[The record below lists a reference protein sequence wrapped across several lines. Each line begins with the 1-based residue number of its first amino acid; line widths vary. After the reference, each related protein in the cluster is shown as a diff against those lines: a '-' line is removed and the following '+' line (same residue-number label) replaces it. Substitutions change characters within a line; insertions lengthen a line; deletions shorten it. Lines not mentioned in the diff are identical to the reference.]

1 MTAAPALTPWPGAPY
16 VRHATVLTFA
26 LLGSPVPQGSKS
38 FKGTTR
44 SGRAILVESA
54 KGLKPWRA
62 LVQKAIAA
70 AMVAAPRP
78 PHGWPLLGPVAIDL
92 VFTVPK
98 PKAAPKRRIT
108 WPIVAP
114 DVDKLVRAALDAATY
129 AGLFG
134 DDAQVVDVHAFK
146 VYPGETPGALRAP
159 GLFGTVHLI
168 DPHVVPVVEPVPLF
182 GGAT

>member
-16 VRHATVLTFA
+16 ARHAAVLTFA

-38 FKGTTR
+38 FKGMSR
-44 SGRAILVESA
+44 SGRAIMVESA

-62 LVQKAIAA
+62 QVQKTIATAMGQA
-70 AMVAAPRP
+70 ASP
-78 PHGWPLLGPVAIDL
+78 PLGWPLLGPVAIDL

-98 PKAAPKRRIT
+98 PKAAPKTRVT

-114 DVDKLVRAALDAATY
+114 DVDKLVRGVLDAATY
-129 AGLFG
+129 AGLWG
-134 DDAQVVDVHAFK
+134 DDAQVIDVHAFK
-146 VYPGETPGALRAP
+146 AYPAETPGALRGP

-168 DPHVVPVVEPVPLF
+168 DPHVAPAAEAVPLF
-182 GGAT
+182 GGAP